1 MKCLPFVMTQGRL
14 LAQVIRESSQD
25 PRRHR
30 ACGCCGARM
39 MINPDRSQQMARC
52 PACLRVQRVTE
63 DGEAPWRLTPASA
76 EALRRTRSW
85 KRSWAHWL

>member
-1 MKCLPFVMTQGRL
+1 MKCLPLLMARGPL
-14 LAQVIRESSQD
+14 LAQLMFESAQD

-39 MINPDRSQQMARC
+39 AITPDRSEQMARC

-63 DGEAPWRLTPASA
+63 QGEVPWRLTPASA
-76 EALRRTRSW
+76 EALRRTKSW
-85 KRSWAHWL
+85 VRWL